1 MGVIAVRDVAPPSG
15 CATSA
20 ISWWVLLSSLF
31 LGYGHSSLSKG
42 SLMWHTWMGVPH
54 QWVLLSP
61 LIIPGFLAFVVE
73 KLAVDVAHLDGCAMS
88 VWW

>member
-1 MGVIAVRDVAPPSG
+1 MGVIVVCDVAPPSG

-20 ISWWVLLSSLF
+20 ISWWVSSSSSF

-42 SLMWHTWMGVPH
+42 SLTWHTQMGMPH
-54 QWVLLSP
+54 QWVSSSP
-61 LIIPGFLAFVVE
+61 LVVPRFLVFVVE
-73 KLAVDVAHLDGCAMS
+73 KLAVDVAHLDGCATL